1 MRTGH
6 RWILLVLGL
15 FGAIVGGTRAAYAQ
29 STSATVQGVVRDN
42 QGAVLPGVIVTITN
56 AETGL
61 ARDVV
66 SADAGFYRIAA
77 LPPGTYTIGAAL
89 EGFAAY
95 NRAGLLLTVGQTA
108 TIDIPLAL
116 AGVTEAVTISA
127 DTPLI
132 DTTSNALGTTVTN
145 AQLDD
150 LPLAGRDF
158 ATLARLAPGVTG
170 VGGGGISAGGQLTR
184 NNSIVVDGAS
194 NDEQGIA
201 STRGS
206 FSLES
211 VREYVIYTNQF
222 AAEHGLAT
230 GALVNVVTRSGTNNL
245 EGRLFAFHRDDSL
258 DARNPFSKAQ
268 GSGNAPFSEQR
279 AGGFLGGPIVRN
291 TWHYFGSYEGQRN
304 ETTNVV
310 TSPLVPVERS
320 RIPREQLARSVFLQ
334 ERLRAAAQSPAL
346 RTVALRPQQGDGP
359 GHRRTESAR
368 ARQRSEDE
376 VSGRPGVADVDRCR
390 RAR

>member
-1 MRTGH
+1 MKTGH
-6 RWILLVLGL
+6 RWLLLLLFGL
-15 FGAIVGGTRAAYAQ
+15 FGGGTEAAFAQ
-29 STSATVQGVVRDN
+29 ATSATVQGVVTDN
-42 QGAVLPGVIVTITN
+42 QGAVLPGVTVTVTN
-56 AETGL
+56 SETGL

-66 SADAGFYRIAA
+66 SSEAGFYRVAA
-77 LPPGTYTIGAAL
+77 LPPGTYTVAATL

-95 NRAGLLLTVGQTA
+95 NRAGLQLTVGQTA
-108 TIDIPLAL
+108 TIDVQLAI

-222 AAEHGLAT
+222 AAEHGL
-230 GALVNVVTRSGTNNL
+230 
-245 EGRLFAFHRDDSL
+245 SL
-258 DARNPFSKAQ
+258 
-268 GSGNAPFSEQR
+268 
-279 AGGFLGGPIVRN
+279 I
-291 TWHYFGSYEGQRN
+291 H
-304 ETTNVV
+304 
-310 TSPLVPVERS
+310 
-320 RIPREQLARSVFLQ
+320 I
-334 ERLRAAAQSPAL
+334 
-346 RTVALRPQQGDGP
+346 
-359 GHRRTESAR
+359 
-368 ARQRSEDE
+368 
-376 VSGRPGVADVDRCR
+376 
-390 RAR
+390 